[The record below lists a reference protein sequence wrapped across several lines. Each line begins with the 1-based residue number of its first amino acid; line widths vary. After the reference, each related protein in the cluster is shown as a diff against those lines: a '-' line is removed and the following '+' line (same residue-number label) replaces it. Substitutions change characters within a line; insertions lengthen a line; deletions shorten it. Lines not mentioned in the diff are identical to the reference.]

1 LKIYLKRKPL
11 FLSNYLLEQNNKESE
26 IRNEIPKPV
35 VPPKRDRLKE
45 VLEKE
50 IKPKEK
56 EPECKKAIE
65 TNEIIIEDNSTKK
78 ETIVAQQQKSNSQ
91 NYNNNFDLNVPI
103 NNMDPSKINEAK
115 EKIKNMVI

>member
-1 LKIYLKRKPL
+1 LKINLKRKPL
-11 FLSNYLLEQNNKESE
+11 FLSNYLLEQNNQESE
-26 IRNEIPKPV
+26 IRNEISQHA

-56 EPECKKAIE
+56 DSECKKAVE
-65 TNEIIIEDNSTKK
+65 PNEIIIEDNSTKK
-78 ETIVAQQQKSNSQ
+78 ETKVAQQQKSKAQ
-91 NYNNNFDLNVPI
+91 NYNNNAQI